1 MISHDAASASEIL
14 RHGHSESRIGVS
26 AERFLN
32 FLGIADSCHG
42 KVKTTASVQHNRL
55 YA

>member
-26 AERFLN
+26 AERFLD
-32 FLGIADSCHG
+32 FWESLIL
-42 KVKTTASVQHNRL
+42 VTER
-55 YA
+55 